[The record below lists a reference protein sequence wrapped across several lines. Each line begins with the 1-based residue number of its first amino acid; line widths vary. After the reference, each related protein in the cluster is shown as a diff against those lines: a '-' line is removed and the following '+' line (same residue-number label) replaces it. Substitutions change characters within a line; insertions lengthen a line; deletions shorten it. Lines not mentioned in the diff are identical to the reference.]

1 MRLQYNKK
9 GFTLIELLVVIT
21 IIGILA
27 TGAVTVYTSQI
38 QKARD
43 TTRITSMSAFRW
55 ALEQAFQDMSMY
67 PGKAVTQA
75 ATTSCDSGATKTNS
89 SVYCVVTLGFL
100 NALPKDPQDGKSW
113 NGSSLV
119 FTYNTA
125 DLNWVE
131 NQQYEISTWVEADW
145 FKASKAANS
154 VDGWNDDNRI
164 EFWVP
169 WVGINTCVNGT
180 SACTADSTAGAIS
193 AASCS
198 VLNATTGNVVIR
210 GNCP

>member
-9 GFTLIELLVVIT
+9 WFTLIELLVVIT

-43 TTRITSMSAFRW
+43 TTRITSMNALKGG
-55 ALEQAFQDMSMY
+55 LEQAFQDMSMY
-67 PGKAVTQA
+67 PGKAITQA
-75 ATTSCDSGATKTNS
+75 STTSCDSSATQSNS
-89 SVYCVVTLGFL
+89 SVYCVVQLGFL
-100 NALPKDPQDGKSW
+100 NALPRDPKDGKSG
-113 NGSSLV
+113 NNSSLV
-119 FTYNTA
+119 YTYSTA
-125 DLNWVE
+125 DLQWVE

-145 FKASKAANS
+145 FRTSKAANT

-164 EFWVP
+164 EFGIPGVW
-169 WVGINTCVNGT
+169 INTCVNGT
-180 SACTADSTAGAIS
+180 SACTGDSSASAIT

-210 GNCP
+210 WNCP